1 MPSTVAVLTNLTY
14 ESVDLQDFSRIFL
27 QIKAGGPDEVAEIS
41 GRDDPL
47 IGTDGQFWRPR
58 RERRLVILL
67 EGWVSGEG
75 STEAAQRDDTATARQ
90 ELFALFRPNL
100 GRGTLS
106 VDTEDGTTW
115 TIEAQPETCIPDR
128 TPPLPTHVGYSIR
141 LVAVDPPYW
150 TAGS

>member
-14 ESVDLQDFSRIFL
+14 AATDLQNFPRIFL
-27 QIKAGGPDEVAEIS
+27 EIIEGGPDELADLS

-47 IGTDGQFWRPR
+47 LGTDGMWFRPR
-58 RERRLVILL
+58 RRRRLPILL
-67 EGWVSGEG
+67 EGWVAGAG
-75 STEAAQRDDTATARQ
+75 ANEAAQRSDTADARQ
-90 ELFALFRPNL
+90 ELLALFDPTAA
-100 GRGTLS
+100 RGVLS

-115 TIEAQPETCIPDR
+115 TIPAQPEMVVPDR
-128 TPPLPTHVGYSIR
+128 RPVVPARWGYSIR